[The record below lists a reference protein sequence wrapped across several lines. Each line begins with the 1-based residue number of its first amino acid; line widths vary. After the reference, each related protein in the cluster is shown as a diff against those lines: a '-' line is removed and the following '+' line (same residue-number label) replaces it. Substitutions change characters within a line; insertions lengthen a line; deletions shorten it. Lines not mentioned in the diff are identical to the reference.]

1 MPGVPGANGLLQKAA
16 DRFVDVTNA
25 CFSVGIYLRQT
36 VYPPELSRYLDED
49 TIVHPNSLYRTA
61 DAYLSG
67 RTIWRFKILCSASV
81 PHVPVHDR
89 FRLYPFGQNAAAE
102 MLKLSALNVSEI
114 AEYLGYSNV
123 YYFSRLFKKYYFVSP
138 SKFA

>member
-1 MPGVPGANGLLQKAA
+1 MQ
-16 DRFVDVTNA
+16 
-25 CFSVGIYLRQT
+25 
-36 VYPPELSRYLDED
+36 
-49 TIVHPNSLYRTA
+49 H
-61 DAYLSG
+61 
-67 RTIWRFKILCSASV
+67 
-81 PHVPVHDR
+81 
-89 FRLYPFGQNAAAE
+89 AAE

>member
-25 CFSVGIYLRQT
+25 CFSTCAKLFIRPS
-36 VYPPELSRYLDED
+36 YPAIL
-49 TIVHPNSLYRTA
+49 T
-61 DAYLSG
+61 
-67 RTIWRFKILCSASV
+67 KILLYIQIHYTEPLTLTSLAVRFGVSKSYVARLFRTCLSTTVSAYIHSV
-81 PHVPVHDR
+81 KMQH
-89 FRLYPFGQNAAAE
+89 AAE